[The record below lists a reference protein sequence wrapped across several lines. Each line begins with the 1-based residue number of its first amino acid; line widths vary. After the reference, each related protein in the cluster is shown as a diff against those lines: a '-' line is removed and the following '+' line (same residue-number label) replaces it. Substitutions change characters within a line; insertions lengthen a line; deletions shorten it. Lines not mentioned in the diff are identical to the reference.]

1 MKLNISGLHLFLIF
15 IFCLC
20 AAIPAHAQIV
30 PDTSLNNII
39 ADTLHQVKGVP
50 AAQIDTTNI
59 PGAKV
64 MTHADSVAG
73 KLILFQPNPKKS
85 GLYSAILPGLGQL
98 YNRQYWK
105 VPVIYAG
112 IGVAAYFFADNIKNY
127 QDYRKAY
134 IGRLNT
140 TATPTDKYVGIYTT
154 SQLQQLQDDYDRYLD
169 LTVLFA
175 GLGYAVQILD
185 AITFA
190 HLKNFDI
197 SRDISMRIKPVALP
211 TGVGMSIVFSIKDHH
226 SRY

>member
-1 MKLNISGLHLFLIF
+1 LKLKTSGRYLFLLF
-15 IFCLC
+15 IICLC
-20 AAIPAHAQIV
+20 AAIPTHAQIV

-39 ADTLHQVKGVP
+39 ADTLHQVKGTP
-50 AAQIDTTNI
+50 SAQVDTTNI
-59 PGAKV
+59 PAAKV
-64 MTHADSVAG
+64 MTHADSVAA
-73 KLILFQPNPKKS
+73 KLILFQPIPKKS

-105 VPVIYAG
+105 IPVIYAG
-112 IGVAAYFFADNIKNY
+112 IAVAGYFFIDNINNY

-134 IGRLNT
+134 VGRLNT
-140 TATPTDKYVGIYTT
+140 TAVPTDKYVGIYTT
-154 SQLQQLQDDYDRYLD
+154 SQLQQLQDDYNRYLD

-197 SRDISMRIKPVALP
+197 SRDISMRLKPVVLP
-211 TGVGMSIVFSIKDHH
+211 TGLGMGIVFSIKDHP
-226 SRY
+226 SR